1 MHIELYTK
9 GMTLPPLLEG
19 SMLQSAEMF
28 HLLEE
33 NTKSSPVMIVAYKG
47 NEEMAHMLAVKYRE
61 LRLLPPGFYFWY
73 TLHGEGTYRDDAT
86 NREELFAMML
96 DKLFTLFDIR
106 HTFIEVR
113 NLKDSSFAY
122 DVLSK
127 REFFPIR
134 DMRIYNS
141 LHDIHP
147 SKRLTRAY
155 RSHIRKAEE
164 RGVTFHRATSP
175 DEIETALHLLRN
187 YYKSKI
193 RRHLPPAQFLRN
205 LLIQPDGRISD
216 KAKLFVVQH
225 KGKTIGCS
233 LCIHEKERA
242 YLAYSCGLRKSHHL
256 LYPGIMAVWAAIT
269 DAYNQGVPHFE
280 FLEPKEALSTR
291 LGYIDFILNFGG
303 KQVGTLRWYHFKWNG
318 INKILRAIYV

>member
-1 MHIELYTK
+1 
-9 GMTLPPLLEG
+9 
-19 SMLQSAEMF
+19 MLHSAEMF
-28 HLLEE
+28 RLLEQ
-33 NTKSSPVMIVAYKG
+33 NTASSPVMIVAYDG
-47 NEEMAHMLAVKYRE
+47 DVEQAHMLAVKYRE
-61 LRLLPPGFYFWY
+61 LRLLPPGFFFWY
-73 TLHGEGTYRDDAT
+73 TLHGEGTYRDGVP

-113 NLKDSSFAY
+113 NLKDSGFAY

-127 REFFPIR
+127 REFFPMR

-141 LHDIHP
+141 LHDVHP

-164 RGVTFHRATSP
+164 RGVTYHRATSP
-175 DEIETALHLLRN
+175 DEVDTALRLLHN

-193 RRHLPPAQFLRN
+193 RRHLPPEKFLRN
-205 LLIQPDGRISD
+205 LLLPDGRVSE
-216 KAKLFVVQH
+216 KAKLFVVLY
-225 KGKTIGCS
+225 KEKIIGCS
-233 LCIHEKERA
+233 LCIHENERA
-242 YLAYSCGLRKSHHL
+242 YLAYNCGLRKRHHL

-269 DAYNQGVPHFE
+269 DAYNHGIPHFE
-280 FLEPKEALSTR
+280 FLEPKEVLSTR

-318 INKILRAIYV
+318 INKIMRAIYV